1 MSSIPW
7 VEHYRPNKLKD
18 IILEGYNKEILNN
31 IIKTGYFPNLLLYGP
46 PGTGKTTSIINL
58 IEEYQKVHYGIVS
71 SELITHLNASD
82 DRGIDVIRNQIIVFA
97 KSKPLFKKGLKFVIL
112 DEVDYMTKNAQ
123 LALKYLIENNEY
135 YVRFCLMCNYIS
147 KIDEGLKN
155 SFLKLRY
162 NQLPK
167 ESVIKYLKMILEKE
181 NLLIKEEKLNFIQEL
196 YGSDLRSMINYI
208 QSNYQMINQ
217 EDMKILN
224 NDLYDN
230 IINYINKGKL
240 SEQSTYLLEIC
251 IEYNIDLKC
260 LIDNFLNYLIRN
272 YDFKDLNKFLNDI
285 QYILHNNISP
295 IKNYLNLINNIFI
308 QNIT

>member
-1 MSSIPW
+1 MSSVPW

-18 IILEGYNKEILNN
+18 IILESYNKEILNN

-58 IEEYQKVHYGIVS
+58 IEEYQKIHYGTAS
-71 SELITHLNASD
+71 LELVTHLNASD

-147 KIDEGLKN
+147 KIDDGLKN

-167 ESVIKYLKMILEKE
+167 ERVIKYLEMILKKE
-181 NLLIKEEKLNFIQEL
+181 NLSIKKLNLNYIQEL
-196 YGSDLRSMINYI
+196 YSSDLRSMVNYI
-208 QSNYQMINQ
+208 QSNYQVINQ
-217 EDMKILN
+217 EDIKILN
-224 NDLYDN
+224 AKLYGDIVSN
-230 IINYINKGKL
+230 IKKGKL
-240 SEQSTYLLEIC
+240 IENSTYLLEIC

-272 YDFKDLNKFLNDI
+272 CDFKDLNKFLNDI

-295 IKNYLNLINNIFI
+295 IKSYLNLVNNIFI